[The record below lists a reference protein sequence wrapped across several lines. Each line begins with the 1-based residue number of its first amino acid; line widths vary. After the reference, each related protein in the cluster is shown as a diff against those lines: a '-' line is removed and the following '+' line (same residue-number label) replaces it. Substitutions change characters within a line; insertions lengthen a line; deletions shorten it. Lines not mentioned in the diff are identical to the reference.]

1 MGNQNDSVQ
10 DETLPAVLPEK
21 KAATVDED
29 ILLEQD
35 TDRLHPGA
43 LSTYHHL

>member
-10 DETLPAVLPEK
+10 DETLPVVLPEK
-21 KAATVDED
+21 KAATEDED

-43 LSTYHHL
+43 LSNCQHF